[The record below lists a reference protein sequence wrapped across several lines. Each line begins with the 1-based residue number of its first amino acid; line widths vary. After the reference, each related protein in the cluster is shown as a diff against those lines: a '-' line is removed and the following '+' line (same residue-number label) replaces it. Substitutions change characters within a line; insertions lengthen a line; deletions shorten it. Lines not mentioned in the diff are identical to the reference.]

1 MRTFHLMVIYVG
13 KLLNLFFKKIG
24 VFGKP
29 VRWFTLFTI
38 LIEVQ
43 QGAMLEDG

>member
-1 MRTFHLMVIYVG
+1 MKTFDVMVIHVG

-24 VFGKP
+24 VFGKL
-29 VRWFTLFTI
+29 RWFTLFTI

-43 QGAMLEDG
+43 QGTILEDS